1 MSSQKKNL
9 LAIIP
14 YAYQPPHAGGK
25 KLITLLFD
33 YLGRISALTLVSV
46 KGMDTSK
53 LKNYTFI
60 PLLKASRS
68 RYYDFSLVKKI
79 SRIIKEKEIETIIW
93 EHPYYAWLAWLV
105 KRKTKVKT
113 IVQTQNIEFQRFR
126 SMKKWWWP
134 LLMRYERWCFRMADF
149 IYFIT
154 PEDKAFAE
162 KEWNI
167 DPAKSTIVPYG
178 IEISGYPDD
187 KNECRQSVIARHSI
201 PTDEK
206 IFLFNGVL
214 SYQPNIEALQFILE
228 HINPI
233 LLQSELKYKIL
244 VCGNGLPAELNEL
257 KEYIDKNIIHAGFVE
272 DINEYSKAADLLL
285 NPVQSGGGI
294 KTKMVEAIA
303 FGTTV
308 IATASGA
315 TGMDPLI
322 CGEKLFVVPDSD
334 WKAFADTILEKANNK
349 STTPGAYYDYYFYG
363 NIVQRL
369 IKNT

>member
-1 MSSQKKNL
+1 MNSQKKNL

-14 YAYQPPHAGGK
+14 YSYQPPHAGGK
-25 KLITLLFD
+25 KLITLFFD
-33 YLGRISALTLVSV
+33 HLGRISNLSLVSV
-46 KGMDTSK
+46 EGMDTSQ

-68 RYYDFSLVKKI
+68 RYYDLSLVKKI
-79 SRIIKEKEIETIIW
+79 SKIVKEKEIETIIW

-105 KRKTKVKT
+105 KRKTGIQT
-113 IVQTQNIEFQRFR
+113 IVQTQNIEYQRFR

-162 KEWNI
+162 KEWKI

-178 IEISGYPDD
+178 IEISGFPDD
-187 KNECRQSVIARHSI
+187 KTECRERVIANHKI
-201 PTDEK
+201 GNDEK

-214 SYQPNIEALQFILE
+214 SYQPNIEALAFILE

-233 LLQSELKYKIL
+233 LLQSGLKYKIL
-244 VCGNGLPAELNEL
+244 VCGNGLPSEMNEL
-257 KEYIDKNIIHAGFVE
+257 KAYADKNIIHAGFVN

-308 IATASGA
+308 IATATGA
-315 TGMDPLI
+315 TGMDPQI
-322 CGEKLFVVPDSD
+322 CGEKLLVVPDND
-334 WKAFADTILEKANNK
+334 WKAFAAAILQKADHT
-349 STTPGAYYDYYFYG
+349 SITPAAYYDYYFYG
-363 NIVQRL
+363 NIVERL